1 MKKRIV
7 TNVAMLTMT
16 AVMLT
21 ACGSKETSDNKSA
34 STKRSVEAEMQD
46 NLLLVNTDTSSE
58 EKVFTFLDSTGNQ
71 KVYKGYDTMSDF
83 VDGYSVV
90 RVYDEDY
97 YSSEYTV
104 INKKEKQIF
113 ELGKYEDIRR
123 TGKHFLVETDDYQQG
138 IVDVD
143 GNEILMG
150 NYSNISIEI
159 EDKIFRCEVDGEEIF
174 EYWLM
179 PENGDIVQIA
189 TTKSEYG
196 TGLFTYN
203 GLASQDMALLQ
214 IDTEEETD
222 TKYYNML
229 TGELLLSV
237 QDDVSVLEGKGY
249 LAVAEREGTVG
260 SNPVTS
266 IYHIYALN
274 DEGAIQADL
283 SGVSL
288 KSIHSIGGEY
298 YVVVTDDYQESSIIY
313 DTSLNELN
321 RLEGTV
327 RTIMDIK
334 ENVYFVQEHDDVI
347 TLYNEQ
353 FQEIVKCENAYFKGN
368 VNDYSK
374 YNCRYLVFPVKEQS
388 STYEYEEKQYSFDG
402 TLIAENLEVPEVEPL
417 YFSNTSRF
425 LNNRTKVYSSD
436 GEILLEMKD
445 ASHNFSDDERYFMV
459 REEIKNYSDTIYIYD
474 LLECKQIS
482 TIDVN
487 SELPIYSSFVD
498 DMNIIK
504 LGEDYYT
511 LDGKCVYQGED

>member
-1 MKKRIV
+1 MHK
-7 TNVAMLTMT
+7 T
-16 AVMLT
+16 
-21 ACGSKETSDNKSA
+21 
-34 STKRSVEAEMQD
+34 
-46 NLLLVNTDTSSE
+46 
-58 EKVFTFLDSTGNQ
+58 
-71 KVYKGYDTMSDF
+71 
-83 VDGYSVV
+83 
-90 RVYDEDY
+90 
-97 YSSEYTV
+97 
-104 INKKEKQIF
+104 
-113 ELGKYEDIRR
+113 
-123 TGKHFLVETDDYQQG
+123 
-138 IVDVD
+138 
-143 GNEILMG
+143 
-150 NYSNISIEI
+150 
-159 EDKIFRCEVDGEEIF
+159 
-174 EYWLM
+174 
-179 PENGDIVQIA
+179 
-189 TTKSEYG
+189 
-196 TGLFTYN
+196 
-203 GLASQDMALLQ
+203 
-214 IDTEEETD
+214 
-222 TKYYNML
+222 
-229 TGELLLSV
+229 
-237 QDDVSVLEGKGY
+237 
-249 LAVAEREGTVG
+249 
-260 SNPVTS
+260 
-266 IYHIYALN
+266 
-274 DEGAIQADL
+274 
-283 SGVSL
+283 
-288 KSIHSIGGEY
+288 
-298 YVVVTDDYQESSIIY
+298 TDDYQESSIIY